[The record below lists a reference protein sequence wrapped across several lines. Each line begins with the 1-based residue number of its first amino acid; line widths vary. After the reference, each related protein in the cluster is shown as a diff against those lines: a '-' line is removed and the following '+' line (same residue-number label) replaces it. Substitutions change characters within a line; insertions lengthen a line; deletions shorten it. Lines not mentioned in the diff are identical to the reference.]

1 MRRNKNRLLSLLS
14 ICVPSPFKSTCQMLI
29 CYHIK
34 FVPRQNFSP
43 LPFIPTVKLVCLSHC
58 STSSPCV
65 FPHTELMFFK
75 DAFKA
80 LCQAMTERGLYP
92 SYKAL
97 FITSGTEYTSR
108 CATALHVEAI
118 PLGTTLLA
126 GKHCSPD
133 ALQLL
138 QAAKRHLSHQKDA
151 QGRGKGPKQTQTS
164 FFPIQY
170 MSILYFLDRSSL
182 SYLLKRKTKPNKT
195 QIRK

>member
-1 MRRNKNRLLSLLS
+1 MSLPHSNPPARCSSATTSNLSHVKTSLPCHLS
-14 ICVPSPFKSTCQMLI
+14 QLSSSALAYPSQSITL
-29 CYHIK
+29 
-34 FVPRQNFSP
+34 S
-43 LPFIPTVKLVCLSHC
+43 VCLSHC

-97 FITSGTEYTSR
+97 YITSGTEYTSR